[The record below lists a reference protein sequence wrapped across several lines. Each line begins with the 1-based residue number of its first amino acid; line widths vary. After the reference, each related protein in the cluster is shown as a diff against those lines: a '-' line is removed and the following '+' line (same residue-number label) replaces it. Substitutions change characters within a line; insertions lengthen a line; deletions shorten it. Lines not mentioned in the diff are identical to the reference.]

1 MLLSCQRLIMSRHTR
16 LSCAVAAGT
25 VLTGPHTETKTLIV
39 AANGKEYCRVRPL
52 RCYVIFKLQCC
63 CENGTCDSPS
73 LHVFIDAHVIQP
85 IQHLIVQPVRTFV
98 PDRMQ
103 GANLTTRHPTAP
115 LSTIHPPSVRP
126 IFSMP
131 LLKVAKKSCLALQR
145 KYHAPHIMCS
155 FPFPGIASKTH
166 HLVNAFLASS

>member
-52 RCYVIFKLQCC
+52 RCYDIFKLQCC

-73 LHVFIDAHVIQP
+73 LHVFIDAHCYSAHTASHCAACTHFRPRLHAGCQSYD
-85 IQHLIVQPVRTFV
+85 TT
-98 PDRMQ
+98 PDR
-103 GANLTTRHPTAP
+103 AAFNYT
-115 LSTIHPPSVRP
+115 STISAPDFQHA
-126 IFSMP
+126 FSESRKEVMSGAP
-131 LLKVAKKSCLALQR
+131 EKVSCA
-145 KYHAPHIMCS
+145 A
-155 FPFPGIASKTH
+155 H
-166 HLVNAFLASS
+166 HV